1 MPEWRGRV
9 SVWWNYDKYS
19 AGATVNYVDSFD
31 QLYGAIAEV
40 ASHTTLD
47 LQASY
52 DVTDNSGIT
61 IGALNVTGEDPPWS
75 DSEPEGYAFA
85 AAGHSPVGTVL
96 YGNVNI
102 RF

>member
-9 SVWWNYDKYS
+9 SLWWNYDKYS

-40 ASHTTLD
+40 ASHTTLA

-52 DVTDNSGIT
+52 DLTDNSRIT
-61 IGALNVTGEDPPWS
+61 VGALNVTDEDPSWS
-75 DSEPEGYAFA
+75 DSEAEGYPFA
-85 AAGHSPVGTVL
+85 AAGHSPLGTVL
-96 YGNVNI
+96 YGNVSV